1 MTEASLLIN
10 LAFVPTK
17 PTGLGVYALNL
28 IQHLPKE
35 DSCILSDRPIT
46 GHRHLPSPEGA
57 TTDSGKQGH
66 ARRLWWTQF
75 QVPRLYRQLGAKL
88 LFSPMPETP
97 LWSSCRTVVTVHDL
111 IPLHFPQKGSPLT
124 LYFQHYLPQVI
135 RQAEH
140 IICDSESTLRDI
152 HQFFGSLP
160 QAATVVP
167 LAYDAEHYR
176 WLDLPRQPYF
186 LYVGSHY
193 TYKNLS
199 RLIEAFTQTALPDFK
214 LLIAGV
220 PDPRYTP
227 ALQAQVEAMGL
238 GDSGTDTRFESE
250 PVSEM
255 PQALGCANR
264 VQFLSYV
271 PYSELPRLINQAIA
285 LVFPSLWE
293 GFGLPVLEAMAC
305 GTPVITSNV
314 SSLPEVAGDAALSID
329 PYSVGELAE
338 AMTAVAS
345 DPKLWATL
353 HQAGLARVKA
363 FSWEQTGRQTSE
375 ILQRYL

>member
-28 IQHLPKE
+28 VQHLSRA
-35 DSCILSDRPIT
+35 DSCILSDRAIA
-46 GHRHLPSPEGA
+46 GHCHQPSPPGA
-57 TTDSGKQGH
+57 TTDAGKKGH

-75 QVPRLYRQLGAKL
+75 QVPQIYQQLKAKL
-88 LFSPMPETP
+88 FFSPVPEAP

-111 IPLHFPQKGSPLT
+111 IPLHFPQRRSPLT
-124 LYFQHYLPQVI
+124 LYSRYYLPQVI

-152 HQFFGSLP
+152 YHFFGP
-160 QAATVVP
+160 PPGATTVIP
-167 LAYDAEHYR
+167 LAYDDNHYR
-176 WLDLPRQPYF
+176 MLNLPRQPYF

-193 TYKNLS
+193 TYKNLG
-199 RLIEAFTQTALPDFK
+199 RLIEAFAKTKLPDFK

-227 ALQAQVEAMGL
+227 FLQAQVEEMEL
-238 GDSGTDTRFESE
+238 GD
-250 PVSEM
+250 
-255 PQALGCANR
+255 R

-271 PYSELPRLINQAIA
+271 PYSELPQLINQAIA

-305 GTPVITSNV
+305 GTPVITSNL
-314 SSLPEVAGDAALSID
+314 SSLPEVAGDAAILID
-329 PYSVGELAE
+329 PYNISEVAE
-338 AMTAVAS
+338 AMVSVAT
-345 DPKLWATL
+345 DLQLWQTL
-353 HQAGLARVKA
+353 HQKGLARAKL
-363 FSWEQTGRQTSE
+363 FSWEKTGRQTST
-375 ILQRYL
+375 ILQQYL

>member
-1 MTEASLLIN
+1 MTEAALLIN
-10 LAFVPTK
+10 LAFIPTK

-28 IQHLPKE
+28 IQHLPRE
-35 DSCILSDRPIT
+35 DSCILSDRPIA
-46 GHRHLPSPEGA
+46 GHCHLSSPPGA

-66 ARRLWWTQF
+66 ARRLWWTQS
-75 QVPRLYRQLGAKL
+75 QVPRLYRQVGAKL
-88 LFSPMPETP
+88 LFSPIPETP

-124 LYFQHYLPQVI
+124 LYFRYYLPQVI

-152 HQFFGSLP
+152 HHFFGQLP
-160 QAATVVP
+160 KAATVVP
-167 LAYDAEHYR
+167 LAYDADHYR

-193 TYKNLS
+193 TYKNLG
-199 RLIEAFTQTALPDFK
+199 RLIEAFAQTTLPAFK

-238 GDSGTDTRFESE
+238 GD
-250 PVSEM
+250 
-255 PQALGCANR
+255 R
-264 VQFLSYV
+264 VQFLAYV
-271 PYSELPRLINQAIA
+271 PYDQLPRLINQAIA

-305 GTPVITSNV
+305 GTPVITSNI
-314 SSLPEVAGDAALSID
+314 SSLPEVAGDAALSVD
-329 PYSVGELAE
+329 PYNVGELAE

-345 DPKLWATL
+345 DPTLWMTL

>member
-1 MTEASLLIN
+1 MTEAALLIN

-28 IQHLPKE
+28 IQHLSTKN
-35 DSCILSDRPIT
+35 SCILSDRAIA
-46 GHRHLPSPEGA
+46 GHRHQPSPQGA
-57 TTDSGKQGH
+57 TTDAGKKGH

-75 QVPRLYRQLGAKL
+75 QVPQIYRQLGAKL
-88 LFSPMPETP
+88 FFSPVPEAP

-111 IPLHFPQKGSPLT
+111 IPLHFPQPRSPLT
-124 LYFQHYLPQVI
+124 LYSRYYLPQVI

-152 HQFFGSLP
+152 YRFFGP
-160 QAATVVP
+160 PPGATTVIP
-167 LAYDAEHYR
+167 LAYDDSHYR
-176 WLDLPRQPYF
+176 FLNLPRQPYF

-193 TYKNLS
+193 TYKNLG
-199 RLIEAFTQTALPDFK
+199 RLIQAFAQTKLPDFK

-227 ALQAQVEAMGL
+227 FLQAQVKEMDL
-238 GDSGTDTRFESE
+238 GD
-250 PVSEM
+250 
-255 PQALGCANR
+255 R

-271 PYSELPRLINQAIA
+271 PYSDLPQLINQAIA

-305 GTPVITSNV
+305 GTPVITSRV
-314 SSLPEVAGDAALSID
+314 SSLPEVAGDAALLID
-329 PYSVGELAE
+329 PYNVDELAE
-338 AMTAVAS
+338 AMGSVVCDS
-345 DPKLWATL
+345 GLWARL
-353 HQAGLARVKA
+353 QGAGLTRAKA
-363 FSWEQTGRQTSE
+363 FSWEKTGRQTNA
-375 ILQRYL
+375 ILQQYL

>member
-10 LAFVPTK
+10 LAFIPAK

-35 DSCILSDRPIT
+35 DSWILSDRPII
-46 GHRHLPSPEGA
+46 GHRHLPSPSGA

-75 QVPRLYRQLGAKL
+75 QVPRLYRQVGAKL
-88 LFSPMPETP
+88 LFSPIPETP

-124 LYFQHYLPQVI
+124 LYFRHYLPQVI

-140 IICDSESTLRDI
+140 VVCDSESTLRDI
-152 HQFFGSLP
+152 HHFFGQLP
-160 QAATVVP
+160 KAATVVP
-167 LAYDAEHYR
+167 LAYDADHYR

-199 RLIEAFTQTALPDFK
+199 RLIEAFAQTTLPDFK

-220 PDPRYTP
+220 PDSRYTP

-238 GDSGTDTRFESE
+238 GD
-250 PVSEM
+250 
-255 PQALGCANR
+255 R
-264 VQFLSYV
+264 VQFLAYV
-271 PYSELPRLINQAIA
+271 PYDELPRLINQAIA

-314 SSLPEVAGDAALSID
+314 SSLPEVVGDAALSID
-329 PYSVGELAE
+329 PYNVGELAE
-338 AMTAVAS
+338 AMTAVAN
-345 DPKLWATL
+345 DPTLWATL

-363 FSWEQTGRQTSE
+363 FSWKQTGHQTSE
-375 ILQRYL
+375 ILQHYL

>member
-28 IQHLPKE
+28 VQHLSVE
-35 DSCILSDRPIT
+35 DSCMLSDRAIA
-46 GHRHLPSPEGA
+46 GHRHRPSPQGA
-57 TTDSGKQGH
+57 TTEAGKQGH

-88 LFSPMPETP
+88 LFSPIPEAP

-111 IPLHFPQKGSPLT
+111 IPLHFPQAGSPLT
-124 LYFQHYLPQVI
+124 LYFRHYLPQVI

-152 HQFFGSLP
+152 YHFFGKPSGKT
-160 QAATVVP
+160 TVIP
-167 LAYDAEHYR
+167 LAYDNSHYH

-193 TYKNLS
+193 TYKNLG
-199 RLIEAFTQTALPDFK
+199 RLIEAFAQTSLPDVK

-238 GDSGTDTRFESE
+238 GD
-250 PVSEM
+250 
-255 PQALGCANR
+255 R
-264 VQFLSYV
+264 VQFLAYV
-271 PYSELPRLINQAIA
+271 PYDELPRLINQAIA

-314 SSLPEVAGDAALSID
+314 SSLPEVAGEAALSID
-329 PYSVGELAE
+329 PYNVGALAE

-345 DPKLWATL
+345 DHTLWRTL

>member
-28 IQHLPKE
+28 IQHLSRE
-35 DSCILSDRPIT
+35 DSCLLSDRPIA
-46 GHRHLPSPEGA
+46 GHRHLPSPMGA

-75 QVPRLYRQLGAKL
+75 QVPKLYRQLGAKL
-88 LFSPMPETP
+88 LFSPIPETP

-124 LYFQHYLPQVI
+124 LYFRHYLPQVI

-152 HQFFGSLP
+152 HHFFGPLP
-160 QAATVVP
+160 KAATVVP
-167 LAYDAEHYR
+167 LAYDTEHYR

-193 TYKNLS
+193 TYKNLG
-199 RLIEAFTQTALPDFK
+199 RLIKAFAQTALPDFK
-214 LLIAGV
+214 LLIAGA

-227 ALQAQVEAMGL
+227 ALQAQVEEMGL
-238 GDSGTDTRFESE
+238 G
-250 PVSEM
+250 
-255 PQALGCANR
+255 NR
-264 VQFLSYV
+264 VQFLAYV
-271 PYSELPRLINQAIA
+271 PYDQLPQLINQAIA

-305 GTPVITSNV
+305 GTPVITSNL
-314 SSLPEVAGDAALSID
+314 SSLPEVAGEAALLVD
-329 PYSVGELAE
+329 PYNVGELTE
-338 AMTAVAS
+338 AMISIANNQR
-345 DPKLWATL
+345 LWETL
-353 HQAGLARVKA
+353 HYAGQAQARQFGWRK
-363 FSWEQTGRQTSE
+363 TGYQTSD
-375 ILQRYL
+375 ILRQYL